1 MDVSVRELRN
11 HTARVITAVEA
22 GEHVVL
28 TKYGRPVA
36 EIVPRQE
43 RVESMP
49 ATEFMGMMEGLQ
61 GMWREAGVKGD
72 PSDYELGYTTDDF
85 FAGSESDR

>member
-1 MDVSVRELRN
+1 
-11 HTARVITAVEA
+11 VITAVEA

-28 TKYGRPVA
+28 TKHGRPVA
-36 EIVPRQE
+36 EIVPPQE

-49 ATEFMGMMEGLQ
+49 AAEFVGMMEELQ
-61 GMWREAGVKGD
+61 EMWREAGVKGN

-85 FAGSESDR
+85 FADSKSNR

>member
-1 MDVSVRELRN
+1 MNVSVRELRN

-28 TKYGRPVA
+28 TKHGRPVA
-36 EIVPRQE
+36 EIVPRRE

-49 ATEFMGMMEGLQ
+49 AADFMGMMEGLQ
-61 GMWREAGVKGD
+61 EMWHEAGVQGD
-72 PSDYELGYTTDDF
+72 PGDYELGYTTDDLP
-85 FAGSESDR
+85 AGSESHR